1 MLVWLPIVL
10 IFDKLLVISAREGL
24 SGIPGQPTTCPRDYK
39 SGKFDRCNSHKLNWP
54 LHVLAWNMKAQRFHP
69 ICRSTCLSIRN
80 ECSNASPVPPSSTW
94 MEWRKMTSKL
104 DDIRI
109 CTRFFLAKRC
119 KRSYQIPFM
128 ECSAPHEFSAP
139 QRNCTF
145 MNWNSSFDNGPPR
158 R

>member
-24 SGIPGQPTTCPRDYK
+24 SGIPGQPTTCPCDYK
-39 SGKFDRCNSHKLNWP
+39 SGKFDRCNSHELNWP
-54 LHVLAWNMKAQRFHP
+54 LHVLAWNTKAQRFHP

-94 MEWRKMTSKL
+94 MEWREMTSKL

-109 CTRFFLAKRC
+109 CTRFFLVMQTFLPDTVYGMLRAARVL
-119 KRSYQIPFM
+119 
-128 ECSAPHEFSAP
+128 SAPTELHVHELKLVLRQWTTA
-139 QRNCTF
+139 QIR
-145 MNWNSSFDNGPPR
+145 
-158 R
+158 